1 MSSKDTSV
9 KNRTSASGNEPTAEL
24 KNQVLENEMKLN
36 ELTVKVDAI
45 VAEQVSMKEDIRA
58 VLESLRLLEKSVS
71 SLTTEVKELKS
82 DKSVKEI
89 TSSNFSEEQYFDSEK
104 FNVPSSESLN
114 SSRHLYKEDS
124 KAEEMKR
131 LRRLSDNLFT
141 DPNDNLSDEEDA
153 KEKSTVAEKDEVTP
167 TDLPKYMQERNAT
180 LKQLKPDD
188 VLKFLEAID
197 DYQMQGKKA
206 VANVE
211 KQFHMIINKELLTKL
226 HDFNYATAMVD
237 GALEIGYFFTKQVG
251 RTLTVRNQQHLKS
264 GKEGIIFNNR
274 TTLQQL
280 QWKALRGLIVAYV
293 TPKDMSEFC
302 TTLYSVMKSRYVIG
316 KKSILGRLPS
326 ITPET
331 QIKQWPIF
339 YEFLTTLARV
349 YSELFLWV
357 QGNVFWGSTPLDI
370 EWTGTTKAN
379 VKTTIK
385 AIIEAHGN
393 VYLKGLFAQVE
404 LMSANDQ
411 STPPVPQ
418 RGENVPFDYVKPKAK
433 KQTAILSASQ
443 FIEAMISVGR
453 FDTEAAK
460 AWKTSQSK
468 TVQLNFNNG
477 DSDDE
482 ERNVNELVG
491 DFYDGYTSETEQ
503 DDFISNEASLS
514 ELWTKNKIKGK
525 NWDDVCWCLIFG
537 DTCKGNCKPKSSD
550 PDLDRAK
557 ASVYLLWQANKR
569 LEHARQHKKKI
580 EEFQTKIKTVLAKRN
595 QKIDWVWH
603 EDEAKGSPTK
613 PQREPPTVPGAR
625 KKQFN
630 SLETPDEET
639 EKDDFS
645 VLAKGGDY

>member
-1 MSSKDTSV
+1 
-9 KNRTSASGNEPTAEL
+9 
-24 KNQVLENEMKLN
+24 
-36 ELTVKVDAI
+36 
-45 VAEQVSMKEDIRA
+45 
-58 VLESLRLLEKSVS
+58 
-71 SLTTEVKELKS
+71 
-82 DKSVKEI
+82 
-89 TSSNFSEEQYFDSEK
+89 
-104 FNVPSSESLN
+104 
-114 SSRHLYKEDS
+114 
-124 KAEEMKR
+124 
-131 LRRLSDNLFT
+131 
-141 DPNDNLSDEEDA
+141 
-153 KEKSTVAEKDEVTP
+153 
-167 TDLPKYMQERNAT
+167 
-180 LKQLKPDD
+180 
-188 VLKFLEAID
+188 
-197 DYQMQGKKA
+197 
-206 VANVE
+206 
-211 KQFHMIINKELLTKL
+211 
-226 HDFNYATAMVD
+226 
-237 GALEIGYFFTKQVG
+237 
-251 RTLTVRNQQHLKS
+251 
-264 GKEGIIFNNR
+264 
-274 TTLQQL
+274 
-280 QWKALRGLIVAYV
+280 
-293 TPKDMSEFC
+293 
-302 TTLYSVMKSRYVIG
+302 
-316 KKSILGRLPS
+316 
-326 ITPET
+326 
-331 QIKQWPIF
+331 
-339 YEFLTTLARV
+339 
-349 YSELFLWV
+349 
-357 QGNVFWGSTPLDI
+357 
-370 EWTGTTKAN
+370 

-385 AIIEAHGN
+385 VIIEAHGN
-393 VYLKGLFAQVE
+393 VYLKGLFAQVV

-630 SLETPDEET
+630 SLETPDEES

-645 VLAKGGDY
+645 AIAKGGDY